1 MDLYPSRVRDK
12 ILGDAKLKQWD
23 EPHKK
28 VLADASRDLNEFE
41 AKNSSESALFTR
53 SGNLICISFVVD
65 GTTLGFKDKL
75 TKENLEATT
84 EFLNNC
90 DKKFTDIKTS
100 FDCVLFQSKDGWVAA
115 IDTSE
120 TGDLESAVVLRE
132 YSKFYDMA
140 KIDDFL
146 SISMNVH
153 DDGNILEIVG
163 MCSSHG
169 THVASIAS
177 GYDPQNEELNG
188 VAPAAKIVSLTI
200 GDGRLGSMETGTALV
215 RAIVKVMELC
225 DSGTKIDVI
234 NMSYGEHAAWS
245 NAGRIG
251 ELMAE
256 LVNRYGI
263 VWVAS
268 AGNHG
273 PALSTIGTPPDIST
287 DSCVGVGAYVSP
299 EMMEAEYAL
308 REKLPGNVYTWTSRD
323 PCIDGGSGV
332 TVCAPGAA
340 IASVPEFTLSKA
352 QLMNGTSMSAP
363 HVAGAI
369 GLIISALKKL
379 NIDFTPFSIK
389 RAIWNTST
397 FLSYVDPFAQG
408 ESNVFSTRLESII
421 MTIRSRQRF
430 AQRREAFRL
439 SEKLPKRARKQ
450 NEICRVNR
458 KRQQGN
464 PYARRPIE
472 QGGRVQCHS

>member
-1 MDLYPSRVRDK
+1 MRRIQVSPRRGFFV
-12 ILGDAKLKQWD
+12 
-23 EPHKK
+23 
-28 VLADASRDLNEFE
+28 
-41 AKNSSESALFTR
+41 SEYLLF
-53 SGNLICISFVVD
+53 NLHYIVVD
-65 GTTLGFKDKL
+65 GTPLGFNDKL
-75 TKENLEATT
+75 TKENFEATT
-84 EFLNNC
+84 EFFNNC
-90 DKKFTDIKTS
+90 DKKFTDIKTT

-120 TGDLESAVVLRE
+120 IGDLESAVVLRE

-140 KIDDFL
+140 KIDEYL

-153 DDGNILEIVG
+153 DEGNTLEIVG

-177 GYDPQNEELNG
+177 GYDPQNEEHNG
-188 VAPAAKIVSLTI
+188 VAPGAKIVSLTI

-215 RAIVKVMELC
+215 RAIVQVMKLC

-251 ELMAE
+251 ELMTE
-256 LVNRYGI
+256 LVNRYGV

-268 AGNHG
+268 AGNRG
-273 PALSTIGTPPDIST
+273 PALSTIGTPPDIAT

-299 EMMEAEYAL
+299 EMMESGYAF
-308 REKLPGNVYTWTSRD
+308 REKLPANVYTWTSRD

-332 TVCAPGAA
+332 TVLAPGAA

-369 GLIISALKKL
+369 GVIISALKML
-379 NIDFTPFSIK
+379 QIAFTPFSIK

-397 FLSYVDPFAQG
+397 FLSHVDPFAQG
-408 ESNVFSTRLESII
+408 EFNVFPLDFSRFSSNLFQATVCSMSKSFSII
-421 MTIRSRQRF
+421 LKTTKTSR
-430 AQRREAFRL
+430 
-439 SEKLPKRARKQ
+439 KTK
-450 NEICRVNR
+450 
-458 KRQQGN
+458 
-464 PYARRPIE
+464 
-472 QGGRVQCHS
+472 